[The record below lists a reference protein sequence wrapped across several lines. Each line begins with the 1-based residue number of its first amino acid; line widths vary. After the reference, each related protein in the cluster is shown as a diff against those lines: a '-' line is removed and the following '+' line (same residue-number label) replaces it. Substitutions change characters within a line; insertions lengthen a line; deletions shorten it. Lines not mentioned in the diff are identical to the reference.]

1 MNTDDMFAYASKRK
15 LRFDTTKGQ
24 ISTEDLWDLEL
35 TNSRPNQSSLDSI
48 AIALN
53 KQIKDTGEVTSFVTN
68 VTSEN
73 KELKTKFAIVLH
85 IIEQKKIAAD
95 RIAAANNTRQRNQ
108 RIMELIE
115 QKKDGELA
123 QKSVE
128 ELTALLAVPATLE

>member
-115 QKKDGELA
+115 QKKDGDLA

-128 ELTALLAVPATLE
+128 ELTALLAVPVTLE